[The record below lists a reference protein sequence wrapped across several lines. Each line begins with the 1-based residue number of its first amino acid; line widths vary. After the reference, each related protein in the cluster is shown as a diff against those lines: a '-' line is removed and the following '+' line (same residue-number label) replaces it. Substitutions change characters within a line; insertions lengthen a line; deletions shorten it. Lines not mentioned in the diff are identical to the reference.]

1 MELQI
6 IDPAEYPEWDS
17 VLLHSNDHSFFHSSA
32 WARVLKESYKYKPF
46 YFVFFEGDRL
56 ALLMPIMEV
65 QSFLTGVRGV
75 CLPFTDQCPAYK
87 LKSELLPIAVS
98 KAIDY
103 ARQARWR
110 YIEWRDTGYF
120 AHGASSWDMYYTHD
134 IDLAKSEHELFSSLR
149 DSNRRCI
156 KKAVREGVSIQVT
169 QTLDSLKSFYV
180 LNCIT
185 RRRHGLPPQP
195 FVFFK
200 NVFDHV
206 ISRDLGIVVAAR
218 HSNKVIASSIFFHFG
233 TSAIYKYGASDF
245 VYQTLRPNNLVMWEA
260 IKWYQQ
266 RGFMAMNLGRSDP
279 RDQGLLQ
286 YKRAWGA
293 KETTIHYY
301 RYDVR
306 KQMFLKDC
314 KKGSSF
320 LNILVARLP
329 TFILRLAGRLLYRHI
344 G

>member
-1 MELQI
+1 MDFQI
-6 IDPAEYPEWDS
+6 IDPTEYPRWDS
-17 VLLHSNDHSFFHSSA
+17 ILLSSNDHSFFHSSA
-32 WARVLKESYKYKPF
+32 WARVLKESYKFKSF
-46 YFVFFEGDRL
+46 YFVHFEGEQL
-56 ALLMPIMEV
+56 ALLMPLMEV
-65 QSFLTGVRGV
+65 HSFLTGVRGV
-75 CLPFTDQCPAYK
+75 CLPFTDQCPPYK
-87 LKSELLPIAVS
+87 LNNEFLRVAVS

-120 AHGASSWDMYYTHD
+120 ALGAPPWETYYTHD
-134 IDLAKSEHELFSSLR
+134 IDLANSEHELFSSLK

-156 KKAVREGVSIQVT
+156 KKAVREGVSVQVA
-169 QTLDSLKSFYV
+169 QTLDSLKSFYL

-200 NVFDHV
+200 NVFEYV
-206 ISRDLGIVVAAR
+206 ISKNLGIVVEASY
-218 HSNKVIASSIFFHFG
+218 SNKVIASSIFFHFG

-260 IKWYQQ
+260 IKWYRD
-266 RGFMAMNLGRSDP
+266 RGFTAMNLGRSDP
-279 RDQGLLQ
+279 NDQGLLQ

-293 KETTIHYY
+293 KETAIHYY
-301 RYDVR
+301 RYDLR
-306 KQMFLKDC
+306 KGMFLKDC

-320 LNILVARLP
+320 FNILFARLP
-329 TFILRLAGRLLYRHI
+329 TIILRLAGRLLYRHM